1 MNRDLQLYAAGKGVK
16 QWRIAEVL
24 GIAEASLS
32 RKLRKPLS
40 EKDKAAF
47 LSAVERIANEK

>member
-1 MNRDLQLYAAGKGVK
+1 MNRDLQLYAAGKGIK
-16 QWRIAEVL
+16 QWEIAEAL
-24 GIAEASLS
+24 GLAEASLS

-47 LSAVERIANEK
+47 LAAVERLANEK

>member
-16 QWRIAEVL
+16 QWKIAKEL

-32 RKLRKPLS
+32 RKLRNPLS
-40 EKDKAAF
+40 EEDKAAF
-47 LSAVERIANEK
+47 LSAVEKLSNEK